1 MSTSQSETMLLQEA
15 QHYYGIGHIETAQQ
29 KLETLL
35 SYNPQHAEALYN
47 LGCCYADSEQYDEAK
62 ELCILALQHGYKPE
76 EVYYTLGH
84 IYTYT
89 NELEK
94 AEQSFLNVLYS
105 DPSHAQAMAK
115 YAFILLKTGHIEKA
129 KQLIQKAV
137 EINPNHPT
145 VLHYQFVLLLA
156 IGTKQEIEK
165 SLKDNYYGSNNEVH
179 FLVQLGIH
187 AATRKRYREAYKYY
201 RQAFLLEPN
210 NKELLEILEEAEEL
224 IHPIFFPNVLVDKVG
239 GPLIFWAISFGTLG
253 LFAVLGWENIA
264 GIAIL
269 FYLIICIWSWL
280 STPMYKLY
288 KKIKK
293 S

>member
-15 QHYYGIGHIETAQQ
+15 QHYYEIGHIETAQQ

-35 SYNPQHAEALYN
+35 SYNPQHAGALYF
-47 LGCCYADSEQYDEAK
+47 LGCCYADLEQYDEAK
-62 ELCILALQHGYKPE
+62 ELCLSALQHGYNPE

-84 IYTYT
+84 IYTNT

-105 DPSHAQAMAK
+105 DPSNAQAMAK

-129 KQLIQKAV
+129 KQLIQEAV
-137 EINPNHPT
+137 EVNPSDPT
-145 VLHYQFVLLLA
+145 VLHYQFILLLA
-156 IGTKQEIEK
+156 IGTKREIEE
-165 SLKDNYYGSNNEVH
+165 SLKDNYYVSDNEVN
-179 FLVQLGIH
+179 FLVKLGLH
-187 AATRKRYREAYKYY
+187 AASRKRYREAYKYY
-201 RQAFLLEPN
+201 RQAFLLAPN

-239 GPLIFWAISFGTLG
+239 GPLIFWAISFGTVG
-253 LFAVLGWENIA
+253 LFAALEWKNVSVF
-264 GIAIL
+264 AIL
-269 FYLIICIWSWL
+269 FYFIICIWSWL

>member
-15 QHYYGIGHIETAQQ
+15 LHYYGIGHIETAQQ

-62 ELCILALQHGYKPE
+62 ELCISALQHGYKPE

-105 DPSHAQAMAK
+105 NPSHAQAMAK
-115 YAFILLKTGHIEKA
+115 YAFVFLKTGHIEKA
-129 KQLIQKAV
+129 KQFIQKAV
-137 EINPNHPT
+137 EIDPNHPT
-145 VLHYQFVLLLA
+145 VLHYQFILLLA
-156 IGTKQEIEK
+156 SGTKQEIEE
-165 SLKDNYYGSNNEVH
+165 SLKDNYYASNNEVH
-179 FLVQLGIH
+179 FLLKLGTH

-201 RQAFLLEPN
+201 RQAFLLAPN
-210 NKELLEILEEAEEL
+210 DKELLEILEEAEEL
-224 IHPIFFPNVLVDKVG
+224 IHPIFFPNVLVNKVG
-239 GPLIFWAISFGTLG
+239 GPLIFWAICFGTLG
-253 LFAVLGWENIA
+253 LFIILNWEIMIRI
-264 GIAIL
+264 GIL
-269 FYLIICIWSWL
+269 FYIIICIWSWL